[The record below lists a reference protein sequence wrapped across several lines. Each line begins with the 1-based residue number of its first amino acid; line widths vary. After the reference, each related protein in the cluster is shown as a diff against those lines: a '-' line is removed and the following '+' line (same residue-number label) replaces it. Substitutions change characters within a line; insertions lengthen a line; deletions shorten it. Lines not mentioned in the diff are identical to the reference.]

1 MCHFKIHL
9 SNIMSTLNSR
19 LQLSILNRKKNK
31 NLAEKGFTLIELL
44 VTVVILGTLSA
55 IALPGFLNYQ
65 KQGIAGANNAEATAL
80 AKECAAAMAVPGGA
94 FPTNCTA
101 AGGTFTV
108 NKDSTKASDAVMAV
122 DDNGAVSVTQASA
135 AS

>member
-1 MCHFKIHL
+1 MT
-9 SNIMSTLNSR
+9 TLNSR

-55 IALPGFLNYQ
+55 IALPGFLDFQ

-80 AKECAAAMAVPGGA
+80 AKECVAAMSVPEPA
-94 FPTNCTA
+94 FPTNCSVD
-101 AGGTFTV
+101 GGTFTV
-108 NKDSTKASDAVMAV
+108 DKDDTKATAAIIDV
-122 DDNGAVSVTQASA
+122 DDNGAVTVTQTSEAS
-135 AS
+135 